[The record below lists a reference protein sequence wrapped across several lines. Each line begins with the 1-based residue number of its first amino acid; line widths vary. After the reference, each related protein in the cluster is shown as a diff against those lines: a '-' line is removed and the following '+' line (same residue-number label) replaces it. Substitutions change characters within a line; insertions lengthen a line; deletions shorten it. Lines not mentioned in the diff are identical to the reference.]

1 MTHRILDLMTT
12 DVVTLPPPDASVFE
26 AAQRMRDDDIGDV
39 IVAEEGRLCGIVTD
53 RDLVVRGLAEQ
64 PDLET
69 TRIGDLCSSDVVTVS
84 PGDDLAKAVALMRQC
99 AVRRLP
105 VTEAGRIVGV
115 VSLGNIAMEQDEQ
128 SALTDISAE
137 PPNR

>member
-1 MTHRILDLMTT
+1 MTSA
-12 DVVTLPPPDASVFE
+12 TLSWWKRVGCAELSPTEIWSCE
-26 AAQRMRDDDIGDV
+26 AWLERP
-39 IVAEEGRLCGIVTD
+39 EY
-53 RDLVVRGLAEQ
+53 
-64 PDLET
+64 PET

-84 PGDDLAKAVALMRQC
+84 PGDDLAKAVALMREC

-115 VSLGNIAMEQDEQ
+115 LSLGDLAMERDEQ

>member
-1 MTHRILDLMTT
+1 MTHRVLDLMTT
-12 DVVTLPPPDASVFE
+12 DVVTLPPDASVFE

-39 IVAEEGRLCGIVTD
+39 IVTEKGRLCGIVTD

-69 TRIGDLCSSDVVTVS
+69 TRIGDLCSPDVVTVS
-84 PGDDLAKAVALMRQC
+84 PGDDLAKAVALMRER

-105 VTEAGRIVGV
+105 VTEAGRVVGV
-115 VSLGNIAMEQDEQ
+115 VSLGDLAMERDEQ